1 MYYRYLIHV
10 EPVLEVGRRFGLETI
25 SYIILVLGTLGDHL
39 STMIALT
46 RPYIYETNPVTVR
59 LMAQGLWL
67 PVDIVLIILG
77 ISLPY
82 LIIRLTKN
90 DSFKALLAYP
100 MLHGIIRLGACIWNF
115 SLII

>member
-1 MYYRYLIHV
+1 V
-10 EPVLEVGRRFGLETI
+10 DTVLEAGRRFGLEAV
-25 SYIILVLGTLGDHL
+25 SYIILILGTLGDHV

-46 RPYIYETNPVTVR
+46 RPYIFETNPVTVK

-67 PVDIVLIILG
+67 PVDVVLIVLG
-77 ISLPY
+77 ISIPY

-90 DSFKALLAYP
+90 ASFKALLAYP

>member
-1 MYYRYLIHV
+1 MDT
-10 EPVLEVGRRFGLETI
+10 VLEAGRRFGLEAV
-25 SYIILVLGTLGDHL
+25 SYVILILGTLGDHV

-46 RPYIYETNPVTVR
+46 RPYIYETNPVTVK

-67 PVDIVLIILG
+67 PVDVVLIVLG
-77 ISLPY
+77 ISIPY

-90 DSFKALLAYP
+90 ASFKALLAYP

-115 SLII
+115 SLIV

>member
-1 MYYRYLIHV
+1 V
-10 EPVLEVGRRFGLETI
+10 DTVLEAGRRFGLEAV
-25 SYIILVLGTLGDHL
+25 SYVILILGTLGDHV

-46 RPYIYETNPVTVR
+46 RPYIYETNPVTVK

-67 PVDIVLIILG
+67 PVDVVLIVLG
-77 ISLPY
+77 ISIPY

-90 DSFKALLAYP
+90 ASFKALLAYP

>member
-1 MYYRYLIHV
+1 MDT
-10 EPVLEVGRRFGLETI
+10 VLEAGRRFGLEAV
-25 SYIILVLGTLGDHL
+25 SYIILILGTLGDHV

-46 RPYIYETNPVTVR
+46 RPYIYETNPVTVK

-67 PVDIVLIILG
+67 PVDVVLIVLG
-77 ISLPY
+77 ISIPY

-90 DSFKALLAYP
+90 ASFKALLAYP

>member
-1 MYYRYLIHV
+1 MDT
-10 EPVLEVGRRFGLETI
+10 VLEAGRRFGLEAV
-25 SYIILVLGTLGDHL
+25 SYIILVLGTLGDHV

-46 RPYIYETNPVTVR
+46 RPYIYETNPVTVK

-67 PVDIVLIILG
+67 PVDVVLIVLG
-77 ISLPY
+77 ISIPY

-90 DSFKALLAYP
+90 PSFKALLAYP
-100 MLHGIIRLGACIWNF
+100 LLHGIIRLGACIWNF